1 MANKNYSIAFNAELK
16 KDSLQTA
23 VKKEESKL
31 QPLTL
36 KARIESSTGV
46 TGLSGK
52 SAKTSAQSIK
62 EFDKASKSVD
72 NFRTKLTNLKTQ
84 GALNDKQFE
93 DFSKTLDGLYNN
105 FKHTDSTFG
114 EFTDGMH
121 KLKNEVSQT
130 TTATKAHGQ
139 SITEI
144 IGKYVTWL
152 GIATLVASVMNAV
165 RGVINNVKELDASMV
180 ELNKVYDASQK
191 ELNDVKE
198 QAFELAEAIGSTGKN
213 VIDATTEFKR
223 MGYTIEESL
232 ELAKVASIMVNV
244 AEGIND
250 AGEAANIL
258 TSILKGTNTEIK
270 YAQSLLDRLN
280 EISNNSSISFDALA
294 HMTQEAAATMKILG
308 NNLDE
313 TMGLLTGAYEILQ
326 DESVANG
333 IQTIGLR
340 IGGLNEDLESVSGLS
355 NQVVE
360 ALQKYAGIK
369 AFDEQS
375 GQLRSTYDILKE
387 LAGVWDEI
395 DKNQQSALLNVLAGK
410 RQADVAAAILE
421 NWEGVED
428 AVLQAQNSMNSA
440 LEENARA
447 MQSIEGAQKRLT
459 NAQQEFSD
467 KLLQSGII
475 EGLLDMATAF
485 TDFVTGILTFIDN
498 APKFVKF
505 LTAVISG
512 LASLALVIAIVKN
525 AWKGPTGMLAAA
537 GAVVTALGS
546 LAAVSSLVK
555 ESQEDLQ
562 KESEETAEVYYDLSK
577 SFEENIKSVNN
588 YENALNLLEQ
598 RLSGIKVEFQN
609 QIDLLKEKQEQE
621 KKDKELQEKLLA
633 VEKAR
638 QALEEARQ
646 RKVRVFRAG
655 VGFIYDED
663 TSEIQT
669 AQESLQESIN
679 QLSEYK
685 YDLALDRA
693 EEFINKLN
701 TLLSEDKILEGWE
714 NLFSNFGDLLDTEF
728 SNYLLETDKFVKT
741 FNNLTEELQLSP
753 KEKNTETKAESEGDD
768 RKWYSFVADVGRWA
782 RKGITSIGKSIIKGK
797 LASGT
802 TNAVGGLTMVGE
814 HGPEFVNLPQGSEVL
829 SHNRSMKL
837 HSIVNNPSAYLG
849 SSSNGGGKIIQFNG
863 PLNFPNVKNSSDAEG
878 FINAVIRLG
887 NNSIPKLN

>member
-16 KDSLQTA
+16 KDSLQAA
-23 VKKEESKL
+23 VKKEELKL
-31 QPLTL
+31 QPLIL

-72 NFRTKLTNLKTQ
+72 NFRTKLINLKTQ

-93 DFSKTLDGLYNN
+93 DFSNTLDTLYNN
-105 FKHTDSTFG
+105 FKHSDSTFG

-152 GIATLVASVMNAV
+152 GIATLVASVMNAF
-165 RGVINNVKELDASMV
+165 RGIINNVKELDASMV

-250 AGEAANIL
+250 AGDAANIL

-280 EISNNSSISFDALA
+280 EISNNSAVSFDALA

-313 TMGLLTGAYEILQ
+313 TMGLLTGAYAILQ

-360 ALQKYAGIK
+360 SLQKYAGIN

-447 MQSIEGAQKRLT
+447 MQSIQGAQNKLT

-467 KLLQSGII
+467 KLISSGII
-475 EGLLDMATAF
+475 EGLLKIATS
-485 TDFVTGILTFIDN
+485 FVDIGNSLLDIIDRSPDAIKWIFGITSAIAALGLAIAIATGALKGPAGII
-498 APKFVKF
+498 A
-505 LTAVISG
+505 AVG
-512 LASLALVIAIVKN
+512 AVTLGFASLANISSA
-525 AWKGPTGMLAAA
+525 LADEEKKLTETTED
-537 GAVVTALGS
+537 TA
-546 LAAVSSLVK
+546 K
-555 ESQEDLQ
+555 
-562 KESEETAEVYYDLSK
+562 VYYDLSK
-577 SFEENIKSVNN
+577 SFEENIKNADD
-588 YENALNLLEQ
+588 YESAINLLEQ
-598 RLSGIKVEFQN
+598 RLSSVNSELKN

-621 KKDKELQEKLLA
+621 KKDNELQEKLLA

-638 QALEEARQ
+638 QQLAEAKQKR
-646 RKVRVFRAG
+646 VRVYRAG
-655 VGFIYDED
+655 VGFVYEED
-663 TSEIQT
+663 TSEVQT
-669 AQESLQESIN
+669 AQESLQDSIN
-679 QLSEYK
+679 ELSEYK
-685 YDLALDRA
+685 YDLALERA
-693 EEFINKLN
+693 EEFVTELN
-701 TLLSEDKILEGWE
+701 TLLSEGQILEGWE
-714 NLFSNFGDLLDTEF
+714 DLFSKFGDLLDTEF
-728 SNYLLETDKFVKT
+728 SGYLLETKEFVDE
-741 FNNLTEELQLSP
+741 FNSMLTLGDIP
-753 KEKNTETKAESEGDD
+753 KS
-768 RKWYSFVADVGRWA
+768 
-782 RKGITSIGKSIIKGK
+782 K
-797 LASGT
+797 LVPTGQKHLNHNASGT
-802 TNAVGGLTMVGE
+802 TNFRGGDTVINE
-814 HGPEFVNLPQGSEVL
+814 HGPEVVNLPQGTEIL

-849 SSSNGGGKIIQFNG
+849 SVANSGGKVIQFNG

-878 FINAVIRLG
+878 FVNAVIRLG

>member
-16 KDSLQTA
+16 KDSLQAA
-23 VKKEESKL
+23 VKKEELKL
-31 QPLTL
+31 QPLIL

-72 NFRTKLTNLKTQ
+72 NFRTKLINLKTQ

-93 DFSKTLDGLYNN
+93 DFSNTLDTLYNN
-105 FKHTDSTFG
+105 FKHSDSTFG

-152 GIATLVASVMNAV
+152 GIATLVASVMNAF
-165 RGVINNVKELDASMV
+165 RGIINNVKELDASMV

-250 AGEAANIL
+250 AGDAANIL

-280 EISNNSSISFDALA
+280 EISNNSAVSFDALA

-313 TMGLLTGAYEILQ
+313 TMGLLTGAYAILQ

-360 ALQKYAGIK
+360 ALQKYAGIN

-428 AVLQAQNSMNSA
+428 AVLQAQNSMSSA

-447 MQSIEGAQKRLT
+447 MQSIQGAQNKLT

-467 KLLQSGII
+467 KLISSGII
-475 EGLLDMATAF
+475 EGLLKIATS
-485 TDFVTGILTFIDN
+485 FVDIGNSLLDIIDRSPDAIKWIFGITSAIAALGLAIAIATGALKGPAGII
-498 APKFVKF
+498 A
-505 LTAVISG
+505 AVG
-512 LASLALVIAIVKN
+512 AVTLGFASLANISSA
-525 AWKGPTGMLAAA
+525 LADEEKKLTETTED
-537 GAVVTALGS
+537 TA
-546 LAAVSSLVK
+546 K
-555 ESQEDLQ
+555 
-562 KESEETAEVYYDLSK
+562 VYYDLSK
-577 SFEENIKSVNN
+577 SFEENIKNADD
-588 YENALNLLEQ
+588 YESAINLLEQ
-598 RLSGIKVEFQN
+598 RLSSVNSELKN

-621 KKDKELQEKLLA
+621 KKDNEIQEKLLA

-638 QALEEARQ
+638 QQLAEAKQKR
-646 RKVRVFRAG
+646 VRVYRAG
-655 VGFIYDED
+655 VGFVYEED
-663 TSEIQT
+663 TSEVQT
-669 AQESLQESIN
+669 AQESLQDSIN
-679 QLSEYK
+679 ELSEYK
-685 YDLALDRA
+685 YDLALERA
-693 EEFINKLN
+693 EEFVTELN
-701 TLLSEDKILEGWE
+701 TLLSEGQILEGWE
-714 NLFSNFGDLLDTEF
+714 DLFSKFGDLLDTEF
-728 SNYLLETDKFVKT
+728 SSYLLETKEFVDE
-741 FNNLTEELQLSP
+741 FNSMLTLGDIP
-753 KEKNTETKAESEGDD
+753 KS
-768 RKWYSFVADVGRWA
+768 
-782 RKGITSIGKSIIKGK
+782 K
-797 LASGT
+797 LVPTGQKHLNHNASGT
-802 TNAVGGLTMVGE
+802 TNFRGGDTVINE
-814 HGPEFVNLPQGSEVL
+814 HGPEVVNLPQGTEIL

-849 SSSNGGGKIIQFNG
+849 SVANSGGRVIQFNG

-878 FINAVIRLG
+878 FVNAVIRLG

>member
-16 KDSLQTA
+16 KDSLQAA
-23 VKKEESKL
+23 VKKEELKL

-72 NFRTKLTNLKTQ
+72 NFRTKLINLKTQ
-84 GALNDKQFE
+84 SALNDKQFSE
-93 DFSKTLDGLYNN
+93 FNGTLDGLYEN
-105 FKHTDSTFG
+105 FKNGDSTFG

-447 MQSIEGAQKRLT
+447 MQSIQGAQNKLT

-467 KLLQSGII
+467 KLISSGII
-475 EGLLDMATAF
+475 EGMLKLATFFVDIGNALLDIIDRSPDAVKWIFGITSAMAALGLATAIA
-485 TDFVTGILTFIDN
+485 TGALKGPAGIIAAVGAVTLGF
-498 APKFVKF
+498 
-505 LTAVISG
+505 
-512 LASLALVIAIVKN
+512 ASLANISSA
-525 AWKGPTGMLAAA
+525 LADEEAKL
-537 GAVVTALGS
+537 TETT
-546 LAAVSSLVK
+546 K
-555 ESQEDLQ
+555 
-562 KESEETAEVYYDLSK
+562 ETAEVYYDLSK
-577 SFEENIKSVNN
+577 SFEENIKNADD
-588 YENALNLLEQ
+588 YESAINLLEQ
-598 RLSGIKVEFQN
+598 RLSSVNSELKN

-621 KKDKELQEKLLA
+621 KKDNELQEKLLA

-638 QALEEARQ
+638 QELAEAKQKR
-646 RKVRVFRAG
+646 VRVYRAG
-655 VGFIYDED
+655 VGFVYEED
-663 TSEIQT
+663 TSEVQS

-679 QLSEYK
+679 ELSEYK
-685 YDLALDRA
+685 YDLALERA
-693 EEFINKLN
+693 EEFVTRFNS
-701 TLLSEDKILEGWE
+701 LLSEGGVLEGWE
-714 NLFSNFGDLLDTEF
+714 ELFSEFGDLLDTEF
-728 SNYLLETDKFVKT
+728 SDYLLKAKDFIDNFNSIVSSGVFVGEDLAASRSQTKK
-741 FNNLTEELQLSP
+741 QLS
-753 KEKNTETKAESEGDD
+753 
-768 RKWYSFVADVGRWA
+768 GRN
-782 RKGITSIGKSIIKGK
+782 
-797 LASGT
+797 ASGT
-802 TNAVGGLTMVGE
+802 QNWRGGNTEINE
-814 HGPEFVNLPQGSEVL
+814 HGPEIVNLPQGTEIL

-849 SSSNGGGKIIQFNG
+849 SVANSGGRIIQFNG